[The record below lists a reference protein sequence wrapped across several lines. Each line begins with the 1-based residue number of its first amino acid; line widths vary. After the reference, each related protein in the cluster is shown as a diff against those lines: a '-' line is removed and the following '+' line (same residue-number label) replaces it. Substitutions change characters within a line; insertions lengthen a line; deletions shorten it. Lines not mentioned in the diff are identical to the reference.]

1 LPAGFFRPSDEVYEE
16 VASYRVVPPE
26 KLHEYWHVY
35 TITFRRLRD
44 PTASRLEAFWW
55 RVIGSDRRFLNGQ
68 ALAKMYQEIAMGN
81 RFTPFEDPS
90 NRW

>member
-1 LPAGFFRPSDEVYEE
+1 LPAAFIRASNEVYEKI
-16 VASYRVVPPE
+16 ASYRAVPPE
-26 KLHEYWHVY
+26 KLYEYWHVY
-35 TITFRRLRD
+35 TNTRMLGD

-81 RFTPFEDPS
+81 SCSP
-90 NRW
+90 